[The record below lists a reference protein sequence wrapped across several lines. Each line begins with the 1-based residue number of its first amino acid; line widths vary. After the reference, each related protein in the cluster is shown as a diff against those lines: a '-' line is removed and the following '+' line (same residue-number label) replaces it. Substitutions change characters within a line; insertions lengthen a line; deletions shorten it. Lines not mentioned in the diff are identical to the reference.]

1 MIRALRIWILR
12 QREASLLAQIEHG
25 RALLLQHRAQLIA
38 AHGALRRV
46 RMARAAKESPRKMVA
61 DAMRRTAG
69 VRY

>member
-25 RALLLQHRAQLIA
+25 QALLLQHRASLIA
-38 AHGALRRV
+38 AHGSLRRV
-46 RMARAAKESPRKMVA
+46 RMELATKESPRKMVA

-69 VRY
+69 VRF